1 MANKKNI
8 LIALD
13 GSPDS
18 LGAAR
23 YVARTCNTA
32 NLKVSLMH
40 VMPTT
45 PETFWDQ
52 EKDVYFKEKMKTN
65 YTEWEKSTKKA
76 AQLFLDDAKNI
87 LVNAGVATSEVGAI
101 IRERKVGI
109 ARDIVAESTRGYDAV
124 VVGRRGL
131 SKLAD
136 LFLGSVSNKIVE
148 GIRDITVWV
157 VGRDIRSDRMLV
169 AVDASKNSR
178 KAVDYAGTLASA
190 AEVELTLFHVV
201 RKLGFE
207 VVDGFNLRDEEIDG
221 FMEQVETDTRRM
233 LKSYKNSLEKAGV
246 APEKISTKRTMGSYT
261 RAGDIL
267 KEAKDG
273 GYGTI
278 VMGRRGLS
286 KVYEFLMGRV
296 TNKVLHRA
304 EGFAVWIVP

>member
-1 MANKKNI
+1 
-8 LIALD
+8 
-13 GSPDS
+13 
-18 LGAAR
+18 
-23 YVARTCNTA
+23 
-32 NLKVSLMH
+32 
-40 VMPTT
+40 MPTA

-52 EKDVYFKEKMKTN
+52 EKDIYFKEKMKTN
-65 YTEWEKSTKKA
+65 YHEWQKSTQKA

-87 LVNAGVATSEVGAI
+87 LVNAGVAANEVGTI
-101 IRERKVGI
+101 IQKRKVGI

-124 VVGRRGL
+124 VVGRRGW

-136 LFLGSVSNKIVE
+136 LFLGSVSNKVAE
-148 GIRDITVWV
+148 GIRDVTVWV

-178 KAVDYAGTLASA
+178 KAVDYAGTFASG

-207 VVDGFNLRDEEIDG
+207 FMDGVNLRDEEIDG
-221 FMEQVETDTRRM
+221 FMEQVERDTRRM
-233 LKSYKNSLEKAGV
+233 LTSYKNSLEKAGV
-246 APEKISTKRTMGSYT
+246 APEKISTKRTLGSYT

-267 KEAKDG
+267 TEAQDG

-286 KVYEFLMGRV
+286 KVHEFIMGRV

-304 EGFAVWIVP
+304 QGFAVWIVP

>member
-1 MANKKNI
+1 MQSKKKI

-18 LGAAR
+18 LGATR
-23 YVARTCNTA
+23 YVARTCNPA
-32 NLKVSLMH
+32 ILKVDLLH
-40 VMPTT
+40 VMPTA

-52 EKDVYFKEKMKTN
+52 EKDIYFKEKMKTN
-65 YTEWEKSTKKA
+65 YHEWQKSTKKA

-87 LVNAGVATSEVGAI
+87 LINAGLATSEVGTI
-101 IRERKVGI
+101 IQERKAGI

-124 VVGRRGL
+124 VVGRRGW

-136 LFLGSVSNKIVE
+136 LFLGSVSNKVAE
-148 GIRDITVWV
+148 GIRDVTVWV

-169 AVDASKNSR
+169 AVNASKNSR
-178 KAVDYAGTLASA
+178 KAVDYAGTFARG
-190 AEVELTLFHVV
+190 AEVDLTLFHVV

-207 VVDGFNLRDEEIDG
+207 FMDGVNLRDEEIDG
-221 FMEQVETDTRRM
+221 FMEQVERDTRRM
-233 LKSYKNSLEKAGV
+233 LTSYKNSLEKAGV
-246 APEKISTKRTMGSYT
+246 APEKISTKRTLGSYT

-267 KEAKDG
+267 TEAQDG

-286 KVYEFLMGRV
+286 KVHEFIMGRV

-304 EGFAVWIVP
+304 QGFAVWIVP